1 MIFHYICIIFLIL
14 LLLVDTEIVF
24 LALVIIANKAAKD
37 MAVQIIPPDSD
48 FISFIYISRSGIAG
62 FPWKFLIFQGTSM
75 LFPMWLHQLTCP
87 PTVHRSSFST
97 SSPALS
103 SCLFF
108 IAFFLFLFFF
118 WLRWVL
124 IAVCGLSLV
133 AVSGGYSSLWCVGIS
148 SWWPLLLQS
157 VGSRLHRLQQL
168 WCIHLAAPQHMRSSQ
183 TRGQTSDPALA
194 GRFFTTEPQGK
205 PQ

>member
-48 FISFIYISRSGIAG
+48 FISYIYISRSGIAG

-118 WLRWVL
+118 LAALGPHCCVWAFSSCSER
-124 IAVCGLSLV
+124 GLLFTVVRGHLVMVASLV
-133 AVSGGYSSLWCVGIS
+133 AE
-148 SWWPLLLQS
+148 
-157 VGSRLHRLQQL
+157 
-168 WCIHLAAPQHMRSSQ
+168 
-183 TRGQTSDPALA
+183 RGL
-194 GRFFTTEPQGK
+194 
-205 PQ
+205 